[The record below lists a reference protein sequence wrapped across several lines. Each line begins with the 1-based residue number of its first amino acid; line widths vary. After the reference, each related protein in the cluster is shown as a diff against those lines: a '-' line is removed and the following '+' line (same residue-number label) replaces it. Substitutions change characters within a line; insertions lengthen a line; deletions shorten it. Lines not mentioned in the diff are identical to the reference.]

1 MSKLASDQNP
11 NPAPSP
17 EPTPAPSPAPID
29 PNVIHAQIEKARL
42 EERTK
47 VREEL
52 NNLSTLNKSLTDQLD
67 KSQKDIQEVSSKLS
81 ALEKAQGA
89 NGEID
94 VSKLIAEV
102 AAQTESKMAGVIEE
116 LKGKV
121 KQLDVKSRK
130 ASLEVY
136 RRDAIAKA
144 GGEAQLIT
152 ALVSGSS
159 EEEIDS
165 SIQLAKDEYQ
175 KIVSRV
181 GTKVPTDTPTT
192 TQHTNNGIGANVPP
206 SLSANEGRGAN
217 VVPQPSI
224 RELSNKE
231 WGAKRDEILGRLRQG
246 QNV

>member
-1 MSKLASDQNP
+1 MSKPTSDQNP

-17 EPTPAPSPAPID
+17 EPTPVVPAPID
-29 PNVIHAQIEKARL
+29 PNVIHAHIEKARL

-47 VREEL
+47 IREEL
-52 NNLSTLNKSLTDQLD
+52 LSLSNQNKSLSEQLEN
-67 KSQKDIQEVSSKLS
+67 SQKDISEVSAKLS

-102 AAQTESKMAGVIEE
+102 AAQTESKMSSVIKDLE
-116 LKGKV
+116 GKV

-130 ASLEVY
+130 ASLEVF

-152 ALVSGSS
+152 ALVSGNT
-159 EEEIDS
+159 EEEINAS
-165 SIQLAKDEYQ
+165 VQLAKDEYQ

-181 GTKVPTDTPTT
+181 GKVSTDTPTT
-192 TQHTNNGIGANVPP
+192 TQHNSNDNGANVPP

-224 RELSNKE
+224 RELSPKE
-231 WGAKRDEILGRLRQG
+231 WGSKREEVLGRLRQG